1 MAKLDLSVAMGD
13 FDRTRAR
20 LDGTVQIDAVDPACI
35 ELPARG

>member
-13 FDRTRAR
+13 FDRSCA
-20 LDGTVQIDAVDPACI
+20 LLEGTVQIDGVDPVYI

>member
-13 FDRTRAR
+13 FDRSCAPRE
-20 LDGTVQIDAVDPACI
+20 GTVHIAGVDPVHI